1 MDKPLIHYDKR
12 IVRRSIGKD
21 YLTQEEFDDFINTLP
36 DRAADSEPLD
46 LEEEAKV
53 APAAPP
59 EISEATGAPV
69 EGEPETPALGG
80 EAEAPASPAEAGPTE
95 AELAPLPEGGG
106 PSATVDDQGTA
117 ESPVE
122 NKEDGA

>member
-12 IVRRSIGKD
+12 IVRRSIGKE
-21 YLTQEEFDDFINTLP
+21 YLTQEEYDDFINTLP
-36 DRAADSEPLD
+36 DRAADAEPLN
-46 LEEEAKV
+46 LEEEAKA

-59 EISEATGAPV
+59 EISEATGAAD
-69 EGEPETPALGG
+69 EGELENPAGK
-80 EAEAPASPAEAGPTE
+80 ADAPAPPAEAAPAKE
-95 AELAPLPEGGG
+95 EPAPLAEGGE
-106 PSATVDDQGTA
+106 PSATMDDQEPA